1 MKHTTLRPG
10 IWLVAIIAS
19 VNVPLWADGPGTGI
33 IEGRVVDAQGDP
45 LPGASV
51 QLVGQQNTRDAISDA
66 AGEFRFSLLLDG
78 TFTVSAELDGLGS
91 SNEVS
96 VTLDPGERRA
106 VDLTLRGGEAEEI
119 QVVAEAPMINKYEP
133 GATAR
138 IDAETA
144 ELTTFISRY
153 YVNSLAVLPANSGSK
168 QMDVLNSFMGG
179 PRDGGTVNIDGVD
192 VSQVTSNY
200 GVFKFRM
207 ATTQVA
213 ATEVHTQGRGAEY
226 GRTQTATINTVIK
239 SGTNVFHGDF
249 YYVAQNQA
257 WVGEFR
263 DYPDLNGPDKLI
275 NNYEASLGGPI
286 YRDRAWFFGAH
297 AELYDNR
304 IRGASGNSSPDVIA
318 DPVFDWSFEGE
329 STVAKVNF
337 QPGDDHQLAA
347 TYVRTPGYREGG
359 GNRTGDLFNLFGR
372 GESAELSTASWNWGA
387 TPTVFTEFKIADSD
401 DIRTD
406 NCLHKKTDL
415 SGGHQDTPDSN
426 NFRYYD
432 LSTRLFFN
440 GCLVGGTSGRY
451 TNGPRQQI
459 NAYATIFAGDNHEL
473 RIGAERHVMGL
484 DTRNW
489 PEKEYSG
496 RGFGYSLPGGFATP
510 EFVTVYAPPDGGV
523 FERESELNTLFVQ
536 DRIDIGDKW
545 VVTAGL
551 RLEGQS
557 MDNNIG
563 QQVNDYDE
571 LAPRL
576 SVVYDVNADGR
587 LLIRGTAGRYL
598 NLFNMSLTQNFDQGS
613 NGTNTRQVFNWNP
626 VTQAYDILN
635 SSIVASAGREA
646 TRNLEPEY
654 SDAYTLGV
662 DWQFSRNWVAKASY
676 NMSENDNIWATTIQ
690 FDENGRR
697 VFALANWTQAEVNRL
712 SSLHGVPPRLP
723 LTREHDGIILELNRN
738 FRNNWTLRANFYAG
752 DAKGTEA
759 AGNYIQAIGGL
770 GADGSSDVNTRNKGN
785 LPIANN
791 SEFPEIFNVLAVK
804 RWPIGKHTLTT
815 GAHYRFRTGRL
826 WESQRYVFVTH
837 PGSGQRERVIEFLDP
852 QGSKQ
857 LDTATELNLNAS
869 WIFPPINGKYEIKV
883 GAELANALNGDAQLF
898 VNPVSGLPTGRG
910 GGDIAYQRPS
920 EYRFNVAFSF

>member
-1 MKHTTLRPG
+1 MKRTTLRPC
-10 IWLVAIIAS
+10 IWLVAIIAG

-78 TFTVSAELDGLGS
+78 VFTVSAELEGLGS

-106 VDLTLRGGEAEEI
+106 VDLTLLGDESEEI
-119 QVVAEAPMINKYEP
+119 RVVAEAPMINKYEP

-144 ELTTFISRY
+144 ELTTFITRHH
-153 YVNSLAVLPANSGSK
+153 VNSLAVLPANSGSK
-168 QMDVLNSFMGG
+168 QQDWLNSFMGG

-192 VSQVTSNY
+192 VSQVTGNY
-200 GVFKFRM
+200 GVFKFKM

-239 SGTNVFHGDF
+239 SGTNQFHGDI

-263 DYPDLNGPDKLI
+263 DYPDLNGPDKII
-275 NNYEASLGGPI
+275 NNYETALGGPI
-286 YRDRAWFFGAH
+286 YRDRAWFFVAR
-297 AELYDNR
+297 AELSDNR
-304 IRGASGNSSPDVIA
+304 IRGASTNSNPDVIA
-318 DPVFDWSFEGE
+318 DPVFDWSYKGT

-347 TYVRTPGYREGG
+347 TWVRTPGYREGG
-359 GNRTGDLFNLFGR
+359 GNRTGDLFTLNGR
-372 GESAELSTASWNWGA
+372 QETAELNTALWNWAA
-387 TPTVFTEFKIADSD
+387 TPKVFTEIKLGDTD
-401 DIRTD
+401 DIRLD
-406 NCLHKKTDL
+406 NCIHRKDSL
-415 SGGHQDTPDSN
+415 SGGDPDTPSSN

-432 LSTRLFFN
+432 LGTRLFFN
-440 GCLVGGTSGRY
+440 GCTVGGLTGRF

-473 RIGAERHVMGL
+473 RVGAERHVMGL

-496 RGFGYSLPGGFATP
+496 RGFGYDLPGGFATP
-510 EFVTVYAPPDGGV
+510 ETVTVYAPPDGGL
-523 FERESELNTLFVQ
+523 FRRESELNTLFIQ

-563 QQVNDYDE
+563 EQVNDYDE

-576 SVVYDVNADGR
+576 SVVYDVNGDGR
-587 LLIRGTAGRYL
+587 LLVRGTAGRYL

-646 TRNLEPEY
+646 TRNLVPEY

-662 DWQFSRNWVAKASY
+662 DWQFSRNWVAKAMY
-676 NMSENDNIWATTIQ
+676 NTSENDNIWATTIQ
-690 FDENGRR
+690 FDEAGRR
-697 VFALANWTQAEVNRL
+697 VFALANWTQSEVDRL
-712 SSLHGVPPRLP
+712 SSLHGVPSRLG
-723 LTREHDGIILELNRN
+723 LTRAHDGIILELNRN
-738 FRNNWTLRANFYAG
+738 FSNNWTLRANFYAG

-791 SEFPEIFNVLAVK
+791 SEFPEIFNLLAVK
-804 RWPIGKHTLTT
+804 RWPIGNHTLNTS
-815 GAHYRFRTGRL
+815 AHYRFRTGRL
-826 WESQRYVFVTH
+826 WESQRYVFVSH
-837 PGSGQRERVIEFLDP
+837 PVSGQRERVVEFLDA

-857 LDTATELNLNAS
+857 LDTATELNLSAS
-869 WIFPPINGKYEIKV
+869 WVFPPINGKYEIKV
-883 GAELANALNGDAQLF
+883 GAELANALNDDAQLF

-910 GGDIAYQRPS
+910 GGDIAYQRPT
-920 EYRFNVAFSF
+920 EYRFNVGFSF